1 MDSLGQS
8 KIRVEWSS
16 ATLADSYEVRV
27 VDLTNN
33 TAVSSTNV
41 SGLEGIVCSLISLI
55 LRLIIVFDF
64 KSVQSA
70 HLHKL
75 VVPPLRSRDVPDFVL
90 NLKSFEKIGFVLF

>member
-1 MDSLGQS
+1 MEVDSLGQS

-41 SGLEGIVCSLISLI
+41 SGLEGIVCSLITS
-55 LRLIIVFDF
+55 D
-64 KSVQSA
+64 
-70 HLHKL
+70 
-75 VVPPLRSRDVPDFVL
+75 
-90 NLKSFEKIGFVLF
+90 